1 MGATIEWRGLDK
13 LITAINNSSPETIRQ
28 ADRVLKN
35 KAEKGKSVSKKL
47 APVRKINGGFLRDH
61 IVVHH
66 KFLEA
71 EIHSQASYSGYQEWG
86 TRFQPGTQYIRP
98 MLEEITPEFQ
108 QDMVDVMKGAFK

>member
-1 MGATIEWRGLDK
+1 MGAIIEWRGLDA
-13 LITAINNSSPETIRQ
+13 LITAINNASPETIRQ

-98 MLEEITPEFQ
+98 MLEQITPEFQ
-108 QDMVDVMKGAFK
+108 QDMTNVMKGVFK

>member
-1 MGATIEWRGLDK
+1 MGAIIEWRGLDA
-13 LITAINNSSPETIRQ
+13 LITAINNASPETIRQ

-98 MLEEITPEFQ
+98 MLEQITPEFQ
-108 QDMVDVMKGAFK
+108 QDMTNVMKGVFR

>member
-1 MGATIEWRGLDK
+1 MGAIIEWRGLDK

-35 KAEKGKSVSKKL
+35 KAEKGKNVSKKL

-98 MLEEITPEFQ
+98 MLEQITPEFQ

>member
-1 MGATIEWRGLDK
+1 MGAIIEWRGLDA
-13 LITAINNSSPETIRQ
+13 LITAINNASPETIRQ

-47 APVRKINGGFLRDH
+47 APVRKKNGGFLRDH

-98 MLEEITPEFQ
+98 MLEQITPEFQ
-108 QDMVDVMKGAFK
+108 QDMTNVMKGAFK